1 MLTPGLP
8 TRPKH
13 SAERGPCELVLSQ
26 QGAGTED
33 LLLMGQRRLAAGDWW
48 CMCMLGVQLGGTP
61 QAELFVR
68 QRERPGLHSQAVA

>member
-13 SAERGPCELVLSQ
+13 YAERGSCELVLSQ

-48 CMCMLGVQLGGTP
+48 CMCMLGVQLGGTKFDQTFLLP
-61 QAELFVR
+61 LKVLLGSWVQ
-68 QRERPGLHSQAVA
+68 